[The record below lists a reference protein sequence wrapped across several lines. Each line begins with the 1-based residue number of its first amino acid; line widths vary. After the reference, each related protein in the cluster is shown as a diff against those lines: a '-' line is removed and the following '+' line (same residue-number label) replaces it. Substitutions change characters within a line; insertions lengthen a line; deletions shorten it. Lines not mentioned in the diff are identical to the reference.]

1 MSDSEDSNY
10 IVEEYVRPD
19 KIGAPPVNDESAD
32 ILGNFDDK
40 KRKNI
45 ENNVLE
51 EDSFMESNSEED
63 SDDSDDDEE
72 QLSEQMDS
80 TANPTDNPLIAEK
93 EQKKAARAK
102 LAKMMQ
108 EEEDRNGRIGQEQ
121 ITSLLQGVSKA
132 NRFVLY
138 VTNLNFTTSKERLA
152 EYFSQAGGVKAVR
165 IPKKR
170 RGGFAF
176 IEMVDINAFQVR

>member
-32 ILGNFDDK
+32 ILGNFDDQ

-45 ENNVLE
+45 ENNVT
-51 EDSFMESNSEED
+51 EDTFMESNSEED
-63 SDDSDDDEE
+63 SESDDDED
-72 QLSEQMDS
+72 QPSDQMEE
-80 TANPTDNPLIAEK
+80 TVNATDNPPNVEK
-93 EQKKAARAK
+93 ERKKAAKVK

-108 EEEDRNGRIGQEQ
+108 DEEERNGRIGQEQ

-176 IEMVDINAFQVR
+176 IEMVDVNAFQVR